1 MQRCLILTALLLA
14 TALVGARHAVAG
26 QAPAAAS
33 DPDIPISHQD
43 RVYSA
48 EQYSNTVS
56 VTDPV
61 DNKLLGTI
69 RLGDPLPANLSPL
82 YKGQVLV
89 HGMGF
94 SPDHRTIAVVA
105 IGSNAVNFIDTATNS
120 VKHVTY
126 IGRSPHE
133 AFFTMDGRE
142 VWVVVRGENYVSVLD
157 GTTYEEKTRI
167 TVPNGPGMTIFSPDG
182 KYGYVCSSFTPETV
196 VISVTDHKIVGRVP
210 QASPFCPNIAAT
222 PDSKQVWFTL
232 KDSGKTQ
239 VFNGQ
244 PPFEVLKTLDTG
256 PITNHVN
263 IVRNANG
270 MFAYVTIGALNEIK
284 VFRTDNFE
292 QVATIPVGKL
302 PHGIWPSGDGTR
314 VYVGLENEDRVAA
327 IDTLK
332 NEVIATNPIG
342 QAPQALVYVPD
353 AVPAVSGDTNTAMT
367 RMMVVPESHG
377 TSNLQPLGVAGQSAQ
392 LWLAPPG
399 ARKEEK
405 APTSVSLSDQ
415 GLVQV
420 LEAAVSGLEPG
431 KPYLLALATEP
442 SGTGVLEPLQGFMTN
457 PAGAAVVNTIG
468 PIRQVV
474 RGEEKIPR
482 RYLVILPGKVDD
494 HRAAVQVQ
502 REQ

>member
-1 MQRCLILTALLLA
+1 MGRTQIAAVLLL
-14 TALVGARHAVAG
+14 TTVLTGARYAVAG
-26 QAPAAAS
+26 QAPSAAS

-69 RLGDPLPANLSPL
+69 RLGDPLPANFSPL

-244 PPFEVLKTLDTG
+244 PPFEVLKTIDTG

-377 TSNLQPLGVAGQSAQ
+377 TSNLQPLGVAGQSTQ

-502 REQ
+502 RE